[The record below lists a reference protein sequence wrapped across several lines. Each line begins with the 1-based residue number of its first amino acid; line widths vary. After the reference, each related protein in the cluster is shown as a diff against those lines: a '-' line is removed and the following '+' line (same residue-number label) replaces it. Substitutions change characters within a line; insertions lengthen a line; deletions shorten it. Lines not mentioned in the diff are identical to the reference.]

1 MKTYVITLPGSY
13 IEVRVTG
20 IPTLEAYGTLCF
32 RDTDGTLML
41 AYGSGAWLQIRVAN
55 QGKENSVM
63 LELALVIFLLELYI
77 VIALWIVSTLAKAI
91 SDKQCHLADYIC

>member
-55 QGKENSVM
+55 
-63 LELALVIFLLELYI
+63 
-77 VIALWIVSTLAKAI
+77 
-91 SDKQCHLADYIC
+91 